1 MHNGIEWQDAC
12 FSKDKM
18 IITFQIDDAAR
29 AYDILRSEI
38 SIKIRI
44 YVYTYGLSRKL
55 AFFMLKKLYI

>member
-1 MHNGIEWQDAC
+1 MQNGIEWQDAC

-38 SIKIRI
+38 SIKTGYMYIHM
-44 YVYTYGLSRKL
+44 VYHEN
-55 AFFMLKKLYI
+55 